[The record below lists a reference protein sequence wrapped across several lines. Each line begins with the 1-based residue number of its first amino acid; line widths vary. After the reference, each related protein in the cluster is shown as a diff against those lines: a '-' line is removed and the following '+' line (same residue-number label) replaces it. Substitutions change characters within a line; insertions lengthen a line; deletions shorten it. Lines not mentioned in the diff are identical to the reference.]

1 MRSEKASIHAKE
13 LDKLFKVKIDAV
25 NPNHHNLE
33 EIYKDN
39 LPPETKQLEEY
50 VQKHITN
57 KESDKADDIKE
68 KIRKGQTSLH
78 YIKYELISEE
88 GRDHKK
94 IMKMWAEQFL
104 AEEEKARQRAER
116 SN

>member
-13 LDKLFKVKIDAV
+13 LDKLFKVKIEVVA
-25 NPNHHNLE
+25 NPNNHNLE

-50 VQKHITN
+50 VKKHITN

-68 KIRKGQTSLH
+68 KIRKGQ
-78 YIKYELISEE
+78 
-88 GRDHKK
+88 
-94 IMKMWAEQFL
+94 
-104 AEEEKARQRAER
+104 
-116 SN
+116 